1 MSLHQI
7 DKSSFRRAQCRGQ
20 LSACE
25 VVWHTNGR
33 AWVKDGKAMAVEKT
47 GIFGISSYY
56 IEGNA

>member
-7 DKSSFRRAQCRGQ
+7 DKTSFRRAQCRGQ
-20 LSACE
+20 LASCE

-33 AWVKDGKAMAVEKT
+33 AWVRDGKVAAVEKT
-47 GIFGISSYY
+47 GLFGTASYY

>member
-7 DKSSFRRAQCRGQ
+7 DKTSFRRAQCRGQ

-25 VVWHTNGR
+25 MVWTTSGR
-33 AWVKDGKAMAVEKT
+33 AWVRDSKVIGTEVT
-47 GIFGISSYY
+47 SIFGITSYY